1 MAERNVEAKLKKQL
15 KQDKIQLWKV
25 PYSDDAQ
32 QPGRAHMQELAER
45 YAALLRLP
53 GSEVAEALEVIRVG
67 ALKRGE
73 RNQTFR
79 ESGVATVELLL
90 PPRDGGKKSK
100 MSMETRLDVCA
111 QELMDRIAEEVGLAS
126 FKVILN
132 GRTLNAGQRLDQQG
146 VGNHSRM
153 MVLKAFDAASAP
165 ADVGRA
171 HRGFRILS
179 ERDGSDDLQDAPF
192 LEVADQKGTPLKIPQ
207 REKKALILAMG
218 LHEKGRAL
226 MKRKRHDD
234 ALCHLLQAD
243 VHFSECGSALLGVVD
258 NHGVLQLDIVWC
270 YQASEALSCLDDGRQ
285 RLRLAEDCF
294 VRCYGERRQRLLVIK
309 GNTGQEDVLFLR
321 LRLLQSLLA
330 FVDGDDLQARQR
342 LEQVESLYAR
352 LSPDADKMTQ
362 LMVLGFSER
371 EARLG
376 LRASRGDVQEAA
388 SLVGRRRREREELR
402 RRERQ
407 KRKKNKESLAV
418 LAEAGYGARDAAA
431 ALRRAN
437 GDLERAFQILL
448 DASQAPPTCE
458 ANLDQKLQ
466 QLLYLGFERS
476 AAEAALAST
485 GGDLQSATELLIDNW
500 GAGPSEAAPPSED
513 EEPGTSSGSADDS
526 ELVNEV
532 LEDIPGDEDDY
543 LDPTLE
549 EELQLLNAI
558 KTHLARSPDQ

>member
-243 VHFSECGSALLGVVD
+243 VHFRPRRRCRAWTTGASACGWPRTASSGATASGGRGCWSSRATRGRRTCCSCACACCRACWPSWTATTFKPASDWNRYDVVGFKMPPIDDSPVGLQFARRRSPWSFACASGGVAVRAFESRRRQNDAADGAGLQRERSATGP
-258 NHGVLQLDIVWC
+258 
-270 YQASEALSCLDDGRQ
+270 ASVPRRRAGG
-285 RLRLAEDCF
+285 RLARRPSQAGARGAEAT
-294 VRCYGERRQRLLVIK
+294 RAPEEEKKQGEFGRPGGGGLRRQ
-309 GNTGQEDVLFLR
+309 
-321 LRLLQSLLA
+321 
-330 FVDGDDLQARQR
+330 
-342 LEQVESLYAR
+342 
-352 LSPDADKMTQ
+352 
-362 LMVLGFSER
+362 
-371 EARLG
+371 
-376 LRASRGDVQEAA
+376 
-388 SLVGRRRREREELR
+388 GRRRRAAPGQR
-402 RRERQ
+402 RPGKSLPNPAGRQ
-407 KRKKNKESLAV
+407 P
-418 LAEAGYGARDAAA
+418 GAAHVR
-431 ALRRAN
+431 
-437 GDLERAFQILL
+437 GK
-448 DASQAPPTCE
+448 PGP
-458 ANLDQKLQ
+458 
-466 QLLYLGFERS
+466 
-476 AAEAALAST
+476 EAA
-485 GGDLQSATELLIDNW
+485 
-500 GAGPSEAAPPSED
+500 
-513 EEPGTSSGSADDS
+513 ADDS